1 MFNGIIFNK
10 GIVKKFLKRPK
21 GINIFIQ
28 SNIKLTKKDVGVSIS
43 CDGVCLT
50 LISTKNKIMEFYLS
64 NETIKRSKFRFLK
77 INEQINLELPLKY
90 GQKISGH
97 ICQGHVDTVGKIKN
111 IKKIDKSYLFDFG
124 IPAKERKNIIE
135 KASICINGISLTI
148 SKVTKKGFQ
157 IWIIPHTFKLTN
169 LSKLNQNDLVNIE
182 IDILSKYVKNFFY
195 EKK

>member
-10 GIVKKFLKRPK
+10 GTVKKILKRPK
-21 GINIFIQ
+21 GINIFIK
-28 SNIKLTKKDVGVSIS
+28 SNIKLSKKDIGVSIA

-50 LISTKNKIMEFYLS
+50 LITIKNNIMEFYLS

-97 ICQGHVDTVGKIKN
+97 ICQGHVDTIGKIKD
-111 IKKIDKSYLFDFG
+111 IKKIDKSYLFDFE
-124 IPAKERKNIIE
+124 IPLKERKNIIE

-148 SKVTKKGFQ
+148 SKVTKNGFQ
-157 IWIIPHTFKLTN
+157 IWVIPHTFKLTN
-169 LSKLNQNDLVNIE
+169 LSKINRGNLVNVE
-182 IDILSKYVKNFFY
+182 IDIHSKYVKNFFN

>member
-10 GIVKKFLKRPK
+10 GIVKKIQKRPK
-21 GINIFIQ
+21 GINIY
-28 SNIKLTKKDVGVSIS
+28 IKSDLKVTKKDIGVSIA

-50 LISTKNKIMEFYLS
+50 LISIKKKVMEFYLS
-64 NETIKRSKFRFLK
+64 NETIKRSKFNYIR
-77 INEQINLELPLKY
+77 INDPINLELPLKY

-97 ICQGHVDTVGKIKN
+97 ICQGHVDSVGKVID
-111 IKKIDKSYLFDFG
+111 IKKIDRSYLFDFK
-124 IPAKERKNIIE
+124 INKKEKKDLIE

-148 SKVTKKGFQ
+148 SSVTKKGFQ

-169 LSKLNQNDLVNIE
+169 LSKIKKGDYVNVE
-182 IDILSKYVKNFFY
+182 IDILSKYVKNFLH